1 MMVYVMRHGHAEAVH
16 RDGDAHRELT
26 PSGRIAIGSVGSA
39 FAAQGFRLQS
49 VIASP
54 FLRTQQTAEEFVGK
68 LDSPPGVVSDR
79 RLASGAHPDAMMEAV
94 AEMTLPTLVVGHMP
108 DVSSLTA
115 WLIGGDL
122 GTRLV
127 FEPGTMA
134 CIRVIGGLR
143 RGSGSLSWL
152 RPVSQW

>member
-26 PSGRIAIGSVGSA
+26 PSGRSAVGSA
-39 FAAQGFRLQS
+39 GSGFAAQGVRLQS

-54 FLRTQQTAEEFVGK
+54 FVRTQQTVEEFGGK
-68 LDSPPGVVSDR
+68 RNARPEILSDR
-79 RLASGAHPDAMMEAV
+79 RIASGAHPDAMMEAV
-94 AEMTLPTLVVGHMP
+94 AEMPLPTLVVGHMP
-108 DVSSLTA
+108 DVSSFTS
-115 WLIGGDL
+115 WLIGGEL